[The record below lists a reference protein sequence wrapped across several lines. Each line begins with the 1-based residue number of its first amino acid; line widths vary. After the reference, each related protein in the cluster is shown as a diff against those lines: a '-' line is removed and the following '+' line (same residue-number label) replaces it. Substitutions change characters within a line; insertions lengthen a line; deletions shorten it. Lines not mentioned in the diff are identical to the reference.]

1 MQSVAWDSQRPPWV
15 TNWKCLGLVYSPD
28 QVKRKILEVWVK
40 RQARL
45 VQINGLIIS
54 YWETIPKRY
63 FTVWLEKRRAES
75 RTRAHCSLP
84 DPSSS
89 AGIKWIERTR
99 VSDGTPPPER
109 HSICY
114 EVGVLMKCRELLFSF
129 PPFFH
134 PSLLRHY
141 KAGLQSASHEMDG
154 RSQLNFTLPCSW
166 LMCLVRTSLAVKP
179 DFH

>member
-1 MQSVAWDSQRPPWV
+1 MQSVAWDSQRPPRV

-129 PPFFH
+129 LPIFSSF
-134 PSLLRHY
+134 PSQ
-141 KAGLQSASHEMDG
+141 ALQGQPSVC
-154 RSQLNFTLPCSW
+154 FTW
-166 LMCLVRTSLAVKP
+166 NGW
-179 DFH
+179 